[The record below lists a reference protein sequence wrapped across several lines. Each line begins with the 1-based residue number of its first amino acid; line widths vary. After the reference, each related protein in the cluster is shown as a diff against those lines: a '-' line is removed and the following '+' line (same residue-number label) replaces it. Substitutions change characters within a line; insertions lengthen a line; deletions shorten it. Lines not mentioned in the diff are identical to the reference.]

1 MSDTQPHSG
10 VGLSLADLRVNYARE
25 SLTEENVDPNP
36 IVQFNRWFGQALEA
50 RLREPNAMTL
60 ATVSQDGR
68 PSARIVLLKEV
79 EGKDF
84 VFYTNYE
91 SRKSRELAAN
101 PHAALIF
108 YWAELERQI
117 RVEGGVERVPRAK
130 SEAYFDTRPR
140 GSQLGAWASCQS
152 QVVSNRAELERKL
165 AALEANYQGCERVP
179 APEFWG
185 GFRVK
190 PVRIEFWQ
198 GRSDR
203 LHDRL
208 QYSLRE
214 DGSWRLE
221 RLAP

>member
-1 MSDTQPHSG
+1 MSKTQPHPD
-10 VGLSLADLRVNYARE
+10 VRLSLADLRVTYARE
-25 SLTEENVDPNP
+25 SLSEADVSADP
-36 IVQFNRWFGQALEA
+36 ILQFQHWFDQAIEA
-50 RLREPNAMTL
+50 QLIEPNAMTV
-60 ATVSQDGR
+60 ATVSQDGL

-79 EGKDF
+79 EGRGF

-91 SRKSRELAAN
+91 SRKGRELATN

-108 YWAELERQI
+108 YWAELERQV
-117 RVEGGVERVPRAK
+117 RVEGSVGKVSRAQ

-140 GSQLGAWASCQS
+140 GSQLGAWVSRQSHAVASK
-152 QVVSNRAELERKL
+152 AELERKL
-165 AALEANYQGCERVP
+165 TELEAHYKGSERVP

-185 GFRVK
+185 GFRVT

-198 GRSDR
+198 GRPNR

-214 DGSWRLE
+214 DGSWRID
-221 RLAP
+221 RLSP

>member
-1 MSDTQPHSG
+1 MSETQPHPG
-10 VGLSLADLRVNYARE
+10 ARLSLADLRVTYTRE
-25 SLTEENVDPNP
+25 SLTEANADPDP

-50 RLREPNAMTL
+50 QLREPNAMTL

-79 EGKDF
+79 EGRDF

-91 SRKSRELAAN
+91 SRKSREMAAN

-108 YWAELERQI
+108 YWAELERQV

-130 SEAYFDTRPR
+130 SAAYFDTRPR
-140 GSQLGAWASCQS
+140 GSQLGAWASSQS
-152 QVVSNRAELERKL
+152 QVVGNRAELERKL
-165 AALEANYQGCERVP
+165 AALEANYEGCEKVP

-198 GRSDR
+198 GRSNR

-208 QYSLRE
+208 QYSLRK
-214 DGSWRLE
+214 DRGWRLE
-221 RLAP
+221 RLSP